1 MSKNYPKMVTDLK
14 TSVGRLSKGIPDTM
28 KGFAAMREAAHAE
41 GALEPKTKELIAM
54 AIAVAVRCDGCI
66 ASHTNGAETHGASR
80 EEILETLSMAVLMG
94 GGPSVVYAAQAL
106 DAFDQFTEDATNAE
120 RKKQLRGKAK
130 KANRSA

>member
-1 MSKNYPKMVTDLK
+1 MSKNYPKMATDLK

-80 EEILETLSMAVLMG
+80 EEVLETLSMSVLMG

-106 DAFDQFTEDATNAE
+106 DAFDQFTEV
-120 RKKQLRGKAK
+120 AK
-130 KANRSA
+130 KAEK

>member
-41 GALEPKTKELIAM
+41 GALEPKTKELVAM
-54 AIAVAVRCDGCI
+54 AISVAVRCDGCI
-66 ASHTNGAETHGASR
+66 ASHTNGAEMHGASR
-80 EEILETLSMAVLMG
+80 EEVLETLSMAVLMG

-106 DAFDQFTEDATNAE
+106 DAFDQFTEKVKK
-120 RKKQLRGKAK
+120 RKQSRGKAK
-130 KANRSA
+130 KRA